1 VRDPELAKPLLRR
14 EPTRL
19 LDQRDQLLDDAPWER
34 EVAALVLQGHSTK
47 AIASALV
54 ISPWTA
60 QDHLKAIYEKVGVSS
75 RSELVS
81 LVPAAVPA

>member
-1 VRDPELAKPLLRR
+1 VRDPELAKLFLGR
-14 EPTRL
+14 EPTRP
-19 LDQRDQLLDDAPWER
+19 LDQRDQLL
-34 EVAALVLQGHSTK
+34 EVALQGQSTK

-81 LVPAAVPA
+81 LVPA